1 MACSG
6 KLWNFMSM
14 NLLPSIPPAVAMLT
28 VNLAMWP
35 VWAPEGK
42 GAPVECYDIMRFPHG
57 GIMAKNMQVLL
68 ANRPTGPVE
77 ESNFKIVE
85 TDLPKPGGGEILV
98 KNYWLSLDPYMRGR
112 MNAVKSYAKYVEIGE
127 VMTGGTVG
135 KVLESNNPKFKVG
148 DHVVGTLGWQNY
160 ATSNG
165 EGLAVVDVNIVPPA
179 AYLGVCGMPGVTA
192 WIGLLEYC
200 APKAGETVLVSAA
213 SGAVGGVVGQL
224 AKLQGCRAVGIAGG
238 PKKCEYAVK
247 ELGFD
252 ACVDYKAGKLIDDLK
267 AACPN
272 GVDNY
277 FENVGGE
284 VLDASFRVLNPFAR
298 VALCGLISDYN
309 RTEPYGVKM
318 IRALLVNRVKLQ
330 GFIVFDRQ
338 DLYPRAVSA
347 LVKAVSQGK
356 IKYRETIAEGLQNA
370 PKAFIGLLKGDN
382 LGKQLVKLA

>member
-1 MACSG
+1 MT
-6 KLWNFMSM
+6 K
-14 NLLPSIPPAVAMLT
+14 NL
-28 VNLAMWP
+28 
-35 VWAPEGK
+35 
-42 GAPVECYDIMRFPHG
+42 
-57 GIMAKNMQVLL
+57 QVLL
-68 ANRPTGPVE
+68 ASLPTGPVE

-85 TDLPKPGGGEILV
+85 SDIPKPGGGEVLV
-98 KNYWLSLDPYMRGR
+98 KNLWLSLDPYMRGR
-112 MNAVKSYAKYVEIGE
+112 MNAAKSYAKYVEIGD
-127 VMTGGTVG
+127 VMVGGTVG
-135 KVLESNNPKFKVG
+135 QVLESNNPKFRIG
-148 DHVVGTLGWQNY
+148 DHVVGSLGWQLY
-160 ATSNG
+160 AISNG
-165 EGLAVVDVNIVPPA
+165 EGLNVIEPHIVPLS

-192 WIGLLEYC
+192 WFGLLEYC

-224 AKLQGCRAVGIAGG
+224 AKMQGCRAVGIAGG

-272 GVDNY
+272 GVDAY

-284 VLDASFRVLNPFAR
+284 VMDASFRLLNPFSR

-309 RTEPYGVKM
+309 RPEAYGVKM
-318 IRALLVNRVKLQ
+318 LRALLVNRVKLQ

-338 DLYPRAVSA
+338 DLYPKAVA
-347 LVKAVSQGK
+347 HLVKAVAAGE
-356 IKYRETIAEGLQNA
+356 IKYHETIAEGLRSA
-370 PKAFIGLLKGDN
+370 PRAFMGLLKGEN

>member
-1 MACSG
+1 
-6 KLWNFMSM
+6 
-14 NLLPSIPPAVAMLT
+14 
-28 VNLAMWP
+28 
-35 VWAPEGK
+35 
-42 GAPVECYDIMRFPHG
+42 
-57 GIMAKNMQVLL
+57 MAKNMQVLL

-135 KVLESNNPKFKVG
+135 KVIESNNPKFKVG

-318 IRALLVNRVKLQ
+318 IRALLINRIKLQ

-356 IKYRETIAEGLQNA
+356 IKYRETIEEGLQNA